1 MIQAVT
7 ALAAIA
13 VLSLAA
19 KDRML
24 MAAAIVLALLAALES
39 RPVFALLQKHSFQI
53 GIFFLLLFLLLPIA
67 NQKISLTEMSRQLL
81 SLEGAMAVM
90 AGLAVSVVGG
100 RGAPVLVGQPT
111 ILAGVVVGTLIA
123 VLFFQGLPAGLIIAA
138 GLLGVLRLSPA

>member
-13 VLSLAA
+13 ALSLVA

-24 MAAAIVLALLAALES
+24 MAAAIVLAVLAAMES

-67 NQKISLTEMSRQLL
+67 NQKIALTEMSRQLL
-81 SLEGAMAVM
+81 SLEGAMAIL
-90 AGLAVSVVGG
+90 AGLAVSVIGG
-100 RGAPVLVGQPT
+100 RGAPVLVGNPT